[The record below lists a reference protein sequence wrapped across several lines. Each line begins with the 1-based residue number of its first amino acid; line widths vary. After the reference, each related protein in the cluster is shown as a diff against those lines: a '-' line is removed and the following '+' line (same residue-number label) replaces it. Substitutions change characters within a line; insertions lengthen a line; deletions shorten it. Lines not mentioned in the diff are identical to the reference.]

1 MIAML
6 RPSRARLVHALRLP
20 AGAPVIVRPVG
31 PRDAGV
37 LQAYVRGLPAESRYN
52 RFFGPLRELPPA
64 ELDRVIHLDRR
75 RQMAMIAETCLDGGA
90 RVIGEARYA
99 LAPDGGDLE
108 FALSV
113 ADEFRHQGVGMLLMA
128 DLEDRARNLGAQ
140 RIVGDVLHSN
150 LAMQAL
156 ARKAGFAPTGVPR
169 DGRLVRVVKD
179 LRLSLAPPSREELT
193 EAGLPIAA

>member
-1 MIAML
+1 ML

-128 DLEDRARNLGAQ
+128 DLETGREISARSASWATCCTPTWPCRRSRAR
-140 RIVGDVLHSN
+140 R
-150 LAMQAL
+150 
-156 ARKAGFAPTGVPR
+156 
-169 DGRLVRVVKD
+169 D
-179 LRLSLAPPSREELT
+179 LR
-193 EAGLPIAA
+193 